1 MADQL
6 AMITSPGGSDCRSP
20 ASHTQLAELM
30 SRLLNGQGREQ
41 ALSSGVELLPVL
53 QSVCGQVTKL
63 RLDDAA
69 AVAET
74 EKKMRNGTW

>member
-1 MADQL
+1 
-6 AMITSPGGSDCRSP
+6 MIASPASSECRSP
-20 ASHTQLAELM
+20 VSHTQLAELM
-30 SRLLNGQGREQ
+30 SQLLKGQGHDQ

-63 RLDDAA
+63 RLDEAA

-74 EKKMRNGTW
+74 EEQMRNGTW